1 MVVDAMATTLI
12 IVAVGIS
19 LLLTVNSVIN
29 HFALIRPKPARI
41 ASRVAI
47 LIPARNEENS
57 ITSAVQSVFN
67 QELLDQFEV
76 VVLNDGSTDATAEKL
91 SALTH
96 PKLRVINGEPELPQ
110 GWLGKNWACH
120 RLSESV
126 DADFLVFIDS
136 DVTLEP
142 LAVASA
148 INALTENQ
156 LHLVSPYPR
165 QLAPTLLARIVQP
178 LLQWSWLTT
187 VPLRTTRSSVRPSLA
202 VANGQFL
209 VCRTDSYVA
218 SGGHKEV
225 RSEVLDDIELL
236 RSFYRNGFTGCVID
250 GSDIATC
257 KMYESNQ
264 DLISGYAKS
273 LWNAFGGPIG
283 SLFVNTFFLFVYVF
297 PLTGLF
303 TGQVPLALLGLI
315 SGIAGRLVSAKT
327 SSGKLLP
334 DSLLHPISILAF
346 SLLNLVSWWRHLM
359 GTNTWKSRDLK

>member
-12 IVAVGIS
+12 FVAVGIS

-41 ASRVAI
+41 TSRVAI
-47 LIPARNEENS
+47 LIPARNEESS
-57 ITSAVQSVFN
+57 ITSAVQSVLN

-165 QLAPTLLARIVQP
+165 QLAPTLLARVVQP

-187 VPLRTTRSSVRPSLA
+187 VPLRTTRSSLRPSLA

-209 VCRTDSYVA
+209 VCRAESYVI
-218 SGGHKEV
+218 SGGHQEIK
-225 RSEVLDDIELL
+225 SEVLDDIELL
-236 RSFYRNGFTGCVID
+236 RSFYRNGFSGCVID

-257 KMYESNQ
+257 KMYETNQ

-297 PLTGLF
+297 PLAGLF
-303 TGQVPLALLGLI
+303 TGQAPIALLGLI
-315 SGIAGRLVSAKT
+315 SGILGRLVSAKT
-327 SSGKLLP
+327 SSGRLFP

>member
-19 LLLTVNSVIN
+19 LLLTINSVIN
-29 HFALIRPKPARI
+29 YFALIRPKPAHI

-47 LIPARNEENS
+47 LIPARDEEDS
-57 ITSAVQSVFN
+57 IISAVQSVLN

-91 SALTH
+91 STLTH
-96 PKLRVINGEPELPQ
+96 PKLRVINGESELPS

-148 INALTENQ
+148 INGLIENQ

-187 VPLRTTRSSVRPSLA
+187 VPLRTTRLSLRPSLA

-209 VCRTDSYVA
+209 VCRADSYA
-218 SGGHKEV
+218 TSGGHKEIK
-225 RSEVLDDIELL
+225 SEVLDDIELL
-236 RSFYRNGFTGCVID
+236 RLFYRNGFTGCVID

-257 KMYESNQ
+257 KMYETNQ
-264 DLISGYAKS
+264 DLIAGYAKS

-283 SLFVNTFFLFVYVF
+283 SLFVNTFFLFVYIF
-297 PLTGLF
+297 PLSGLF
-303 TGQVPLALLGLI
+303 TGHVPLALLALM
-315 SGIAGRLVSAKT
+315 SGIVGRLVSAKT
-327 SSGKLLP
+327 SSGRLLP

>member
-41 ASRVAI
+41 TSRVAI

-57 ITSAVQSVFN
+57 ITSAVQSVLN

-148 INALTENQ
+148 INALTENN

-187 VPLRTTRSSVRPSLA
+187 VPLRTTRLSLRPSLA

-209 VCRTDSYVA
+209 VCRADSYAA
-218 SGGHKEV
+218 SGGHKEIK
-225 RSEVLDDIELL
+225 SEVLDDIELL
-236 RSFYRNGFTGCVID
+236 R
-250 GSDIATC
+250 
-257 KMYESNQ
+257 
-264 DLISGYAKS
+264 
-273 LWNAFGGPIG
+273 
-283 SLFVNTFFLFVYVF
+283 
-297 PLTGLF
+297 
-303 TGQVPLALLGLI
+303 
-315 SGIAGRLVSAKT
+315 
-327 SSGKLLP
+327 
-334 DSLLHPISILAF
+334 
-346 SLLNLVSWWRHLM
+346 
-359 GTNTWKSRDLK
+359 

>member
-1 MVVDAMATTLI
+1 MVLDAMATTLI
-12 IVAVGIS
+12 IAAVGIS

-47 LIPARNEENS
+47 LIPARDEENS
-57 ITSAVQSVFN
+57 ITSAVKSVLD

-110 GWLGKNWACH
+110 DWLGKNWACH
-120 RLSESV
+120 RLSENV

-148 INALTENQ
+148 INALTENN

-187 VPLRTTRSSVRPSLA
+187 VPLRTTRLSLRSSLA

-209 VCRTDSYVA
+209 VCRADSYAA
-218 SGGHKEV
+218 SGGHKEIK
-225 RSEVLDDIELL
+225 SEILDDIELL
-236 RSFYRNGFTGCVID
+236 RSFYRHGFTGCVID

-257 KMYESNQ
+257 KMYETNQ

-283 SLFVNTFFLFVYVF
+283 SLFVNTFFLFVYIF

-303 TGQVPLALLGLI
+303 TGQIPLALLGLI
-315 SGIAGRLVSAKT
+315 SGIVGRLISAKT
-327 SSGKLLP
+327 SSGRLLP

-359 GTNTWKSRDLK
+359 GTNTWKPRDLK

>member
-1 MVVDAMATTLI
+1 MATTLI
-12 IVAVGIS
+12 IVAVSIS
-19 LLLTVNSVIN
+19 LLLTLNSVIN

-41 ASRVAI
+41 TSRVAI
-47 LIPARNEENS
+47 LIPARNEEDS
-57 ITSAVQSVFN
+57 ITSAVQSVLN

-91 SALTH
+91 LSFMDS
-96 PKLRVINGEPELPQ
+96 KLRVITGESELPL

-142 LAVASA
+142 LAVASS
-148 INALTENQ
+148 INALTENN

-187 VPLRTTRSSVRPSLA
+187 VPLRTTRSSLRPSLA

-209 VCRTDSYVA
+209 VCRADSYAA
-218 SGGHKEV
+218 SGGHKEIKG
-225 RSEVLDDIELL
+225 EVLDDIELL
-236 RSFYRNGFTGCVID
+236 RSFYRTGFTGCVID

-257 KMYESNQ
+257 KMYETNQ

-283 SLFVNTFFLFVYVF
+283 SLFVNSFFIFVYVF
-297 PLTGLF
+297 PFAGLF
-303 TGQVPLALLGLI
+303 NGQIPIALLGLI
-315 SGIAGRLVSAKT
+315 SGIAGRMVTAKT
-327 SSGKLLP
+327 SNGRLLP

-346 SLLNLVSWWRHLM
+346 SLLNLVSWWRHLT

>member
-1 MVVDAMATTLI
+1 MATTLI
-12 IVAVGIS
+12 AVAVAIS
-19 LLLTVNSVIN
+19 FLLTVNTVIN
-29 HFALIRPKPARI
+29 HFVLIR
-41 ASRVAI
+41 SRATQVTAKVAI
-47 LIPARNEENS
+47 LIPARDEEDS
-57 ITSAVQSVFN
+57 ITAAVKSALG

-76 VVLNDGSTDATAEKL
+76 VVLNDASTDGTAEKL
-91 SALTH
+91 SAFTH

-142 LAVASA
+142 AAVASA
-148 INALTENQ
+148 INSLTSNH

-187 VPLRTTRSSVRPSLA
+187 VPLRSTRKSLRPSLA

-209 VCRTDSYVA
+209 VCRTDSYLA
-218 SGGHKEV
+218 SGGHQGIK
-225 RSEVLDDIELL
+225 SEVLDDIELL
-236 RSFYRNGFTGCVID
+236 RAFYRNGFTGSVID
-250 GSDIATC
+250 GSEIATC
-257 KMYESNQ
+257 QMYESNPA
-264 DLISGYAKS
+264 LVSGYSKS

-297 PLTGLF
+297 PLVGFFVDAVVLAAL
-303 TGQVPLALLGLI
+303 GLALGTI
-315 SGIAGRLVSAKT
+315 GRLVAAQT
-327 SSGKLLP
+327 SNGRKLP
-334 DSLLHPISILAF
+334 DSFLHPISIVTF
-346 SLLNLVSWWRHLM
+346 SALNLISWWRHLM

>member
-1 MVVDAMATTLI
+1 MATTLI
-12 IVAVGIS
+12 TVAVSIS

-47 LIPARNEENS
+47 LIPARDEEHS
-57 ITSAVQSVFN
+57 ITSAVNSALG
-67 QELLDQFEV
+67 QELLDQFEL
-76 VVLNDGSTDATAEKL
+76 VVLNDASTDSTAEKL
-91 SALTH
+91 SAFRD
-96 PKLRVINGEPELPQ
+96 PKLRVINGELVLPE

-126 DADFLVFIDS
+126 DADFLVLIDS

-148 INALTENQ
+148 INALTENN

-165 QLAPTLLARIVQP
+165 QLVPTLLARIVQP

-187 VPLRTTRSSVRPSLA
+187 VPLRTTRSSLRPSLA

-209 VCRTDSYVA
+209 VCRADSYAA
-218 SGGHKEV
+218 SGGHKEIKG
-225 RSEVLDDIELL
+225 EVLDDIELL
-236 RSFYRNGFTGCVID
+236 RSFYRTGFTGCVID

-257 KMYESNQ
+257 KMYETNQ

-283 SLFVNTFFLFVYVF
+283 SLFVNTFFLFIYIF

-303 TGQVPLALLGLI
+303 TGQVPLALLGLL
-315 SGIAGRLVSAKT
+315 SGIVGRLISAKT
-327 SSGKLLP
+327 SSGRLLP

>member
-1 MVVDAMATTLI
+1 MATTLI
-12 IVAVGIS
+12 AVAVAIS
-19 LLLTVNSVIN
+19 FLLTVNTVIN
-29 HFALIRPKPARI
+29 HFVLIR
-41 ASRVAI
+41 SRATQVTAKVAI
-47 LIPARNEENS
+47 LIPARDEEDS
-57 ITSAVQSVFN
+57 ITAAVKSSLA

-76 VVLNDGSTDATAEKL
+76 VVLNDASTDSTAEKL
-91 SALTH
+91 SAFTH

-142 LAVASA
+142 AAVASA
-148 INALTENQ
+148 INSLTSNE

-187 VPLRTTRSSVRPSLA
+187 VPLKSTRKSLQPSLA

-209 VCRTDSYVA
+209 VCRADSYQA
-218 SGGHKEV
+218 SGGHQGIKG
-225 RSEVLDDIELL
+225 EVLDDIELL
-236 RSFYRNGFTGCVID
+236 RAFYRNGFTGSVID
-250 GSDIATC
+250 GSEISTC
-257 KMYESNQ
+257 QMYESNQ
-264 DLISGYAKS
+264 ALVSGYSKS

-297 PLTGLF
+297 PLVGFFIDAVVLAAL
-303 TGQVPLALLGLI
+303 GLALGTI
-315 SGIAGRLVSAKT
+315 GRLVAAQT
-327 SSGKLLP
+327 SNGRKLP
-334 DSLLHPISILAF
+334 DSLLHPISIVTF
-346 SLLNLVSWWRHLM
+346 SALNLISWWRHLM

>member
-1 MVVDAMATTLI
+1 
-12 IVAVGIS
+12 
-19 LLLTVNSVIN
+19 
-29 HFALIRPKPARI
+29 
-41 ASRVAI
+41 
-47 LIPARNEENS
+47 
-57 ITSAVQSVFN
+57 
-67 QELLDQFEV
+67 
-76 VVLNDGSTDATAEKL
+76 
-91 SALTH
+91 
-96 PKLRVINGEPELPQ
+96 
-110 GWLGKNWACH
+110 LGKNWACH

-148 INALTENQ
+148 INGLIENQ

-187 VPLRTTRSSVRPSLA
+187 VPLRTTRLSLRPSLA

-209 VCRTDSYVA
+209 VCRADSYA
-218 SGGHKEV
+218 TSGGHKEIK
-225 RSEVLDDIELL
+225 SEVLDDIELL
-236 RSFYRNGFTGCVID
+236 RLFYRNGFTGCVID

-257 KMYESNQ
+257 KMYETNQ
-264 DLISGYAKS
+264 DLIAGYAKS

-283 SLFVNTFFLFVYVF
+283 SLFVNTFFLFVYIF
-297 PLTGLF
+297 PLSGLF
-303 TGQVPLALLGLI
+303 TGHVPLALLALM
-315 SGIAGRLVSAKT
+315 SGIVGRLVSAKT
-327 SSGKLLP
+327 SSGRLLP

>member
-19 LLLTVNSVIN
+19 LLLNINSVIN

-57 ITSAVQSVFN
+57 ITSAVQSVLN

-148 INALTENQ
+148 INSLIENQ
-156 LHLVSPYPR
+156 LHLVSPYP
-165 QLAPTLLARIVQP
+165 
-178 LLQWSWLTT
+178 
-187 VPLRTTRSSVRPSLA
+187 
-202 VANGQFL
+202 
-209 VCRTDSYVA
+209 
-218 SGGHKEV
+218 
-225 RSEVLDDIELL
+225 
-236 RSFYRNGFTGCVID
+236 
-250 GSDIATC
+250 
-257 KMYESNQ
+257 
-264 DLISGYAKS
+264 
-273 LWNAFGGPIG
+273 
-283 SLFVNTFFLFVYVF
+283 
-297 PLTGLF
+297 
-303 TGQVPLALLGLI
+303 
-315 SGIAGRLVSAKT
+315 
-327 SSGKLLP
+327 
-334 DSLLHPISILAF
+334 
-346 SLLNLVSWWRHLM
+346 
-359 GTNTWKSRDLK
+359 